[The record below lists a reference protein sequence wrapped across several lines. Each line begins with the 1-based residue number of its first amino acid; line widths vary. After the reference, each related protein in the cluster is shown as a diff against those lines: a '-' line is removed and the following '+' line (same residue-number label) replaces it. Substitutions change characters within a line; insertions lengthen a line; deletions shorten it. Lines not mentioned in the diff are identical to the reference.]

1 MNRCFHSRPTLS
13 ALTVL
18 FDSST
23 PSSSSFTNSSSPAG
37 CMILFELFLVVFV
50 VSVIDSTPPALLFDL
65 FVFVF
70 TKPSTP
76 PAGSNNVVEFVECMF
91 SLKKKIENAVV
102 RAEILTTTTLELEE
116 ARRIKQEELLREHN
130 MWDDVVKSNEILIKF
145 ADTTKVVNA
154 LKDLRYK
161 AEEAKLITELAEME
175 AINYKLFK
183 QAYNASMD
191 VSKFVDQY
199 EMSKLLSGPFDMEG
213 ACVHI
218 RAESDGNNS
227 EVWNISSRLKPRA
240 FIIIEDSEEQLL
252 VMYIKWADK
261 QGYKGRVIEKSP
273 CKDGGIQSA
282 TLEIEAKYVY
292 GYLAGERGV
301 HRAIENFNDESFTR
315 QKLILLQNEG
325 KFSMRDVIPLFLES
339 SNEYQIDEND
349 LLISSL
355 KPHLEEQLTCR
366 TEPVISILHYPT
378 GVTVLSSGERNK
390 FANKIKALNRLK
402 AKLLVIA
409 MEQGVSNVKNI
420 KADSISDS
428 QRQETRR
435 YIFHPYKLVHDVK
448 TGTHLP
454 ELNSILDG
462 NIEPLIR
469 AHLNNRL
476 ASDKA

>member
-1 MNRCFHSRPTLS
+1 MANSTINSVS
-13 ALTVL
+13 AGQA
-18 FDSST
+18 
-23 PSSSSFTNSSSPAG
+23 SSSSSPFRLNRSFSGTPFVSLAVRASQSMEG
-37 CMILFELFLVVFV
+37 KNKVYKEL
-50 VSVIDSTPPALLFDL
+50 
-65 FVFVF
+65 
-70 TKPSTP
+70 
-76 PAGSNNVVEFVECMF
+76 GMF

-102 RAEILTTTTLELEE
+102 RAEILATTTLELEE

-161 AEEAKLITELAEME
+161 AEEAKLITELVEME

-227 EVWNISSRLKPRA
+227 EIWA
-240 FIIIEDSEEQLL
+240 EQLL

-301 HRAIENFNDESFTR
+301 HRAIENFNHESFTR
-315 QKLILLQNEG
+315 QA
-325 KFSMRDVIPLFLES
+325 SSACVDVIPLFLES
-339 SNEYQIDEND
+339 CNEYQIDEND

-366 TEPVISILHYPT
+366 TEPVIGILHIPT

-420 KADSISDS
+420 KADSIIDS

>member
-1 MNRCFHSRPTLS
+1 MANSTIKSVS
-13 ALTVL
+13 AGRAA
-18 FDSST
+18 
-23 PSSSSFTNSSSPAG
+23 SSSPFLPNRRCSGTAFVTLAVRASQS
-37 CMILFELFLVVFV
+37 MEDKNKVYKEL
-50 VSVIDSTPPALLFDL
+50 
-65 FVFVF
+65 
-70 TKPSTP
+70 
-76 PAGSNNVVEFVECMF
+76 GMF

-102 RAEILTTTTLELEE
+102 RADILATTALELEE
-116 ARRIKQEELLREHN
+116 ARRVKQEELLREHN

-154 LKDLRYK
+154 LKDLQYK

-199 EMSKLLSGPFDMEG
+199 EMSKLLRGPFDMEG
-213 ACVHI
+213 ACLHI
-218 RAESDGNNS
+218 RAESDGNNF
-227 EVWNISSRLKPRA
+227 EIWA
-240 FIIIEDSEEQLL
+240 EQLL

-261 QGYKGRVIEKSP
+261 QGYKGRIIGKSP

-292 GYLAGERGV
+292 GYLSGERGV
-301 HRAIENFNDESFTR
+301 HRAIEGFNHESFTS
-315 QKLILLQNEG
+315 QTN
-325 KFSMRDVIPLFLES
+325 SACVVDVIPLFLES
-339 SNEYQIDEND
+339 SNEYQIDEKD

-355 KPHLEEQLTCR
+355 TPHPEEQLTCR
-366 TEPVISILHYPT
+366 TEPAISILHIPT

-420 KADSISDS
+420 KADSITDS
-428 QRQETRR
+428 QCQETRR
-435 YIFHPYKLVHDVK
+435 YIFHPYKLVQDVK

-469 AHLNNRL
+469 AHLNYRL
-476 ASDKA
+476 ANDKV